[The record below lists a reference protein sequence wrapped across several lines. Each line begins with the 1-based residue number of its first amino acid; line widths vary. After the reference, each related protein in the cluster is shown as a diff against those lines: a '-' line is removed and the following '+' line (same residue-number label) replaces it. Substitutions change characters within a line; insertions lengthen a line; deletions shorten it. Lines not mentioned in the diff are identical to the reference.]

1 MENGGYK
8 IQDGRWKMENG
19 VWCVVVCG
27 VWCLV
32 LCVVCGV
39 WCVVVCGSGRKCTEP
54 VTPNV
59 LRSTVA
65 DIIYVYYIDNADG
78 DHRRPLKF

>member
-1 MENGGYK
+1 ME
-8 IQDGRWKMENG
+8 DGRWKMEDG
-19 VWCVVVCG
+19 RGKWA
-27 VWCLV
+27 L
-32 LCVVCGV
+32 VCGV

-65 DIIYVYYIDNADG
+65 DIYIYIYIYIHIHTYIYVCYIL
-78 DHRRPLKF
+78 HFYC